1 MTNRIDEAQAIV
13 VFGAQWGDEGKGKI
27 VDRLATEMDVV
38 VRASGGAN
46 AGHTIMVDGAKHVFH
61 LVPSGILHEH
71 VTCIIGNGCV
81 VHLPSLMDELSTL
94 RKKGIDPRGRFFIS
108 DRAHLLFEHHILA
121 DKMQE
126 EKRGNKIGTTCRGI
140 GPAYEDK
147 VSRRGIR
154 AGMLVGNFE
163 AFAARLQ
170 ENITRRGI
178 RHGFTIDAASELTL
192 YRDLVEEFTD
202 IIVDTTEILHTAYH
216 SGKKIMIEGAQ
227 GALLDI
233 EFGTY
238 PYVTSSNTTTAGACS
253 GTGLPPK
260 FIDYSLGVIKAYTTR
275 VGEGPFPSELH
286 DEDGEK
292 LRERGHEF
300 GATTG
305 RPRRCGWFDAVVARH
320 TAKITG
326 ADGWNLT
333 KLDILTG
340 FETIKIVTDYIL
352 DGERMANFPAD
363 TSLLDNIETEFVELP
378 GWQEDLSKCRNFD
391 DLPENAQRY
400 CREIEN
406 LTKVPIH
413 SIGVGSDRD
422 DLIMM

>member
-1 MTNRIDEAQAIV
+1 MGKTIDEARAIV

-27 VDRLATEMDVV
+27 VDRLAENMQIV

-46 AGHTIMVDGAKHVFH
+46 AGHTIVANGVKHVFH
-61 LVPSGILHEH
+61 LIPSGILHEH

-94 RKKGIDPRGRFFIS
+94 RANGIDPRGRFFIS

-126 EKRGNKIGTTCRGI
+126 QKRGKKIGTTCRGI

-147 VSRRGIR
+147 ASRRGIR
-154 AGMLVGNFE
+154 AGMLMSNFE
-163 AFAARLQ
+163 AFAERLRS
-170 ENITRRGI
+170 NIEWRSV
-178 RHGFTIDAASELTL
+178 RHGFEIDVATELTL
-192 YRDLVEEFTD
+192 YRDLVDEFAD
-202 IIVDTTEILHTAYH
+202 IIIDTTDLLHEAYN
-216 SGKKIMIEGAQ
+216 SGKRIMIEGAQ

-233 EFGTY
+233 DFGTY
-238 PYVTSSNTTTAGACS
+238 PYVTSSNTTTAGAS
-253 GTGLPPK
+253 VGTGLPPK

-286 DEDGEK
+286 DQTGER

-300 GATTG
+300 GSTTG
-305 RPRRCGWFDAVVARH
+305 RPRRCGWFDTVVARH
-320 TAKITG
+320 AAKITG

-333 KLDILTG
+333 KLDVLTG
-340 FETIKIVTDYIL
+340 FESLRIVTDYLL
-352 DGERMANFPAD
+352 DGEKLSNFPAD
-363 TSLLDNIETEFVELP
+363 TSLLDNVEVEFVEVP
-378 GWQEDLSKCRNFD
+378 GWSENIDDCRNFD
-391 DLPENAQRY
+391 DLPANAQRY
-400 CREIEN
+400 CREIER

-413 SIGVGSDRD
+413 SIGVGADRD
-422 DLIMM
+422 ALIMM